1 MKIYASTSTNLDKF
15 IGKDLW
21 VLVLKRGGGKSWVRI
36 LRKERNE
43 YIVNAV
49 PRNFADYSGFNARD
63 ANFYNQHAIR
73 FFTNELILV
82 QPVEILTTEEM
93 FENHKEDL

>member
-21 VLVLKRGGGKSWVRI
+21 VLVLKRGGGKYWVHI

-43 YIVNAV
+43 YLVNAV
-49 PRNFADYSGFNARD
+49 PRAFADYSGFTARD
-63 ANFYNQHAIR
+63 VNFYSQHTIR
-73 FFTNELILV
+73 FFTDELILV
-82 QPVEILTTEEM
+82 QPIEILTTEEM
-93 FENHKEDL
+93 FENRKEDI